1 MQRDCIRPVGC
12 LSWMK
17 NGTQAMSKYLFIG
30 LGGCLGSVCRYGLA
44 GYVYRV
50 AGDRFPYGT
59 LAVNVLG
66 CFTIGLLMM
75 LFEERWLVQ
84 PNVRL
89 FLTVGILGG
98 FTTFSTFSYETIE
111 IFRGGNTVPGLLN
124 VFGSMT
130 LCLCATW
137 AGAAVAKLF

>member
-1 MQRDCIRPVGC
+1 MG
-12 LSWMK
+12 
-17 NGTQAMSKYLFIG
+17 KYLFIG
-30 LGGCLGSVCRYGLA
+30 LGGFVGSVCRYGLS
-44 GYVYRV
+44 GFIHRV
-50 AGDRFPYGT
+50 LGDRFPYGT
-59 LAVNVLG
+59 LTVNILG

-111 IFRGGNTVPGLLN
+111 IFRGGNISIGLVN
-124 VFGSMT
+124 VFGSMI
-130 LCLCATW
+130 LCLVAAW
-137 AGAAVAKLF
+137 AGSIAGKLL

>member
-1 MQRDCIRPVGC
+1 MG
-12 LSWMK
+12 
-17 NGTQAMSKYLFIG
+17 KYFFIG
-30 LGGCLGSVCRYGLA
+30 FGGFIGSVCRYGLS
-44 GYVYRV
+44 GFVYKIL
-50 AGDRFPYGT
+50 GDRFPYGT
-59 LAVNVLG
+59 LTVNFLG

-111 IFRGGNTVPGLLN
+111 IFRGGNISFGLLN
-124 VFGSMT
+124 MFGSII
-130 LCLCATW
+130 LCLGATW
-137 AGAAVAKLF
+137 AGSIAGKLL